1 MFRNGPI
8 LPGATIGI
16 IGGGQLGR
24 MMMLAARTMGYK
36 VRALDPDPHCPARV
50 LADELIVAPLSDP
63 AAAAKLARQCAV
75 VTIEIERI
83 GIFGLEE
90 CARYAPVRPGS
101 RLLALVQ
108 DRAAQKAWLGKHG
121 YPIGAWRSAPSFDDL
136 HRAAMEFGFD
146 AYVKAC
152 RGGYDGGAQAR
163 IRRAS
168 DVAEAWSA
176 MGPQAYVVE
185 QALDLEAEISVLVAR
200 RPSGESVVYPPAL
213 NHHEERILSWSVLPA
228 PIAPSIIRDAQTL
241 AADIANTIGLEGLLV
256 VEMFIDRRRGLLI
269 NELAPRP
276 HNSYHS
282 SEQACATSQFEQAV
296 RAICDLP
303 LGSTEVLRP
312 VAIANLLGDLWRDQ
326 EPPPFEKVL
335 SISGV
340 RLHLYDKFPPRPRRK
355 MGHLAAT
362 GETPEHAVAK
372 AKVGMERLRE
382 SRDRGSK
389 SA

>member
-1 MFRNGPI
+1 MYPDGPI

-24 MMMLAARTMGYK
+24 MMTLAARTMGYK
-36 VRALDPDPHCPARV
+36 VRALDPDPYCAAGV
-50 LADELIVAPLSDP
+50 LADELIEAPLSDP
-63 AAAAKLARQCAV
+63 TAAVKLARQCAV
-75 VTIEIERI
+75 VTIEIERV

-101 RLLALVQ
+101 RLLALIQ
-108 DRAAQKAWLGKHG
+108 DRAAQKAWLEKHG
-121 YPIGAWRSAPSFDDL
+121 YPIGAWRSAPSFKEL
-136 HRAAMEFGFD
+136 HRAAAEFGFD

-163 IRRAS
+163 IHQAS
-168 DVAEAWSA
+168 DISGAWSA
-176 MGPQAYVVE
+176 MGSQAYVVE

-228 PIAPSIIRDAQTL
+228 PVAPSIIREAQTL

-276 HNSYHS
+276 HNSYHA

-303 LGSTEVLRP
+303 LGSTEILRP
-312 VAIANLLGDLWRDQ
+312 VAIANLLGDLWCEQ
-326 EPPPFEKVL
+326 APPFEEAL
-335 SISGV
+335 SIPGV
-340 RLHLYDKFPPRPRRK
+340 RLHLYDKYPPRPRRK
-355 MGHLAAT
+355 MGHIAAT
-362 GETPEHAVAK
+362 GETPEQAVAK
-372 AKVGMERLRE
+372 VKEGMERLRAAC
-382 SRDRGSK
+382 DRGSV
-389 SA
+389 SS